1 MEATIQA
8 GVSAAAYAAVGAVV
22 PEVQSPPRRVEPPG
36 KRGDAG
42 YEQHEDG
49 GQRDPPVLQLI
60 QRSADLFASIA
71 ERTANAQTA
80 AQVSGVS
87 LLSHEPGYLIDRYA

>member
-8 GVSAAAYAAVGAVV
+8 GVSAAAYAAVGPAV
-22 PEVQSPPRRVEPPG
+22 PEVPSPPRRVEPPG

-42 YEQHEDG
+42 YEQREDS

-60 QRSADLFASIA
+60 QRSADLFATIA
-71 ERTANAQTA
+71 DRNRENQA
-80 AQVSGVS
+80 AGPNSGDS
-87 LLSHEPGYLIDRYA
+87 PLNQRPGYLVDRYA